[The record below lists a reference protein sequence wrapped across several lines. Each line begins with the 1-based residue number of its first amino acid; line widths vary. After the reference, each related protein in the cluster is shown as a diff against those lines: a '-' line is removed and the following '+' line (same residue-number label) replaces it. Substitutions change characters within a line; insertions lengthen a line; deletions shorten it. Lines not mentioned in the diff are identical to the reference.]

1 MHDDQKRR
9 PGRPPKPETERKS
22 RNFTFRSRG
31 SLDAQLKEAA
41 RQSGRSVSE
50 EIEFRLERSFAYDVA
65 SSQPWNLDLARDV
78 VLLASLIET
87 RTRKRWMTD
96 SDTRQQLLE
105 GCSELIIPTSWNYIE
120 PKGRS
125 LARIIR
131 GEDHTYEELKHE
143 QRFLDSM
150 EELYRENDTD
160 YYASGDD
167 DGEPR

>member
-1 MHDDQKRR
+1 
-9 PGRPPKPETERKS
+9 
-22 RNFTFRSRG
+22 
-31 SLDAQLKEAA
+31 
-41 RQSGRSVSE
+41 
-50 EIEFRLERSFAYDVA
+50 
-65 SSQPWNLDLARDV
+65 
-78 VLLASLIET
+78 
-87 RTRKRWMTD
+87 MTD